1 MVKVIVHEKYVELTS
16 NVFEKFTTLPNEK
29 IPIEKISFVSN
40 GFLKSYWYNRDIR
53 IFDSRKNN
61 VDILGRRYRVGIFTS
76 HDGDKEYWNVYEK
89 QYDGYLVI
97 ELENFEYRRIL
108 LTIRD
113 NVKIKEQI
121 EKLIR
126 KDNLCPVPR
135 TDPYQ
140 DKRIFYQRTSS
151 NVLWYLLPIFFGI
164 FGGVIAYFILKDDES
179 RKAKVCLFIGIGL
192 SGIGFGM
199 MALLFI
205 VIS

>member
-1 MVKVIVHEKYVELTS
+1 MVKVIVHEKYVELIS

-40 GFLKSYWYNRDIR
+40 GFLESYWHNRDIG
-53 IFDSRKNN
+53 IFDSRK
-61 VDILGRRYRVGIFTS
+61 DSRSILGGRYRVGIFTS

-97 ELENFEYRRIL
+97 ELEDFEYRRIL

-126 KDNLCPVPR
+126 KDNRCPVQR
-135 TDPYQ
+135 TDPNQ
-140 DKRIFYQRTSS
+140 DKRIFYQRPSS
-151 NVLWYLLPIFFGI
+151 NVLWYLLPVFLGI
-164 FGGVIAYFILKDDES
+164 VGGMAAYFILKEDEP
-179 RKAKVCLFIGIGL
+179 RKAKICLFIGTGL

-199 MALLFI
+199 MTLLFI